1 MTSFKAPA
9 LRHCLGEGAYIHASR
24 VGSNGLSLSSGNL
37 IAVSLSSGGVVEV
50 SLSLGRR
57 QTSLQLGRRGVD
69 CYKEWSSS
77 PHVCHESS
85 ESDDLQ
91 YKSQRWNTAIWSLH
105 PGWWGCL
112 SLSDKETA
120 NKFVSISLICAA
132 SLRKTTTYKF

>member
-77 PHVCHESS
+77 PDLHHESS
-85 ESDDLQ
+85 ESDDFQ
-91 YKSQRWNTAIWSLH
+91 YKPQRLNRAIFPHH
-105 PGWWGCL
+105 PGWWGCML
-112 SLSDKETA
+112 LNFKGVSFFDKGDSNYHNA
-120 NKFVSISLICAA
+120 
-132 SLRKTTTYKF
+132 